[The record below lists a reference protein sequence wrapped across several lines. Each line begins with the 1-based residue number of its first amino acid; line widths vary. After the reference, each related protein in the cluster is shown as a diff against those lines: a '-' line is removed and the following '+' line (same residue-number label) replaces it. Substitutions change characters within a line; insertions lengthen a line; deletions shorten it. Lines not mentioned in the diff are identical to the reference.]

1 MHTIR
6 AFIFMSANVPGLPNP
21 QSWARHLR
29 FCSSANAVTGQGLGE
44 VSAANEAGNPVLYVV
59 GASIGPCHDGKA
71 RFSPPQPN
79 RYGKKAEPPK
89 ASEST

>member
-6 AFIFMSANVPGLPNP
+6 VFIFMSANVPGLPNP

-44 VSAANEAGNPVLYVV
+44 GSAATGAGNPVLAEV
-59 GASIGPCHDGKA
+59 GASLRPCHDGKA
-71 RFSPPQPN
+71 VVALHSSPHN
-79 RYGKKAEPPK
+79 AR
-89 ASEST
+89 